1 MYSQVKRIRAGGE
14 RKPDRDISAD
24 AGVVG
29 TVSVFRQGREVVA
42 ALYAAGGTGKPG
54 ELLPTLYRAR
64 LVTMTG
70 DIMLFQGW
78 ERPRGYD
85 QEDTERN
92 KQEWSVKLMAD
103 PPEVPPPSTRLAC

>member
-1 MYSQVKRIRAGGE
+1 MGGE
-14 RKPDRDISAD
+14 RKADRDISAD
-24 AGVVG
+24 TGVVG
-29 TVSVFRQGREVVA
+29 NLSVFRQGREVVA
-42 ALYAAGGTGKPG
+42 AVYAGGGTGQPG

-70 DIMLFQGW
+70 GGMLFQGW

-85 QEDTERN
+85 QDDTERN